1 MEQTILDK
9 VRARA
14 AAAILLLALT
24 ACTDTLYDDG
34 APRALAD
41 DGIQFMM
48 TTMEQADMTISV
60 GGATRSDAAPDSV
73 RQAARLADR
82 FLFHPLSG
90 AGAEGLRIRRMP
102 LPFVGIH
109 RAAVHRGT
117 DYGEAATRASVD
129 DIVSADGTN
138 FHDSLTLWGCVYN
151 QQHKHRFLFGQTL
164 LKRIRNWRSS
174 VQWPYEN
181 TTEGDYGHETV
192 SDAPWRG
199 EYMRFC
205 AVAPAFESLNISMVT
220 PPQYESGTLIP
231 PTFHYTLPETVA
243 EMRDVLFGS
252 SDPVLVD
259 VQAGPQ
265 GDGTQKAENLGQDNK
280 LVNLTF
286 QHVMTA
292 LRFAVGTLP
301 ADVTIKKIALRN
313 VAVEATYNP
322 AATEPVTGSMGAWTL
337 SAPHLADYELPVS
350 VTSVTAPNNYI
361 DGGQVMFMIP
371 HTVTEAA
378 LLEVVIEAKPKYTY
392 SETGRTE
399 YTGDETRSHTLRCS
413 LTGDI
418 WKKGYTVTYQLTIGE
433 VEDGYYMLAD
443 SPGAQP
449 HSDSPITGTFPVHS
463 YRSYYDY
470 AAGQENTTHAVNWKV
485 VGYSDTEDGVYTM
498 GNKPAWIYSLGGV
511 NNGKDEG
518 YIGGEGSQ
526 ATFILTRQEYVKSGN
541 HRTILLGNNTP
552 ASRRD
557 LSRETPNGKA
567 YVDDEQQPKQ
577 QPANSYIVN
586 RSGSYIFPLYYGNGN
601 ISGSGSDFV
610 DHAGHTITHAD
621 IKSQIEYNNSLV
633 AITEDDDTHGH
644 REEYKWAVTYTGEP
658 PVLSNY
664 YLRAVVVWQ
673 DVDGLVTL
681 EDASGVNVSNTADGE
696 YQKGMITFRVSS
708 DPEKLQPGNAVIALQ
723 ARKVLQNYK
732 RDNKD
737 DTSWDTDGSPQ
748 LIDGGDNWETL
759 WTWHIWVTDEV
770 YTNDG
775 GDDKIDFDKN
785 FLNWD
790 DTNKTHIVEVENK
803 DGTKN
808 KILPVNLGWVPDNLE
823 FGYYAKRECWVKLQQ
838 VEPSTGGATTTAH
851 IVQHARQPLITG
863 TSTVYQ
869 WGRPTALPMVQ
880 RVNGTARTIY
890 TNTAEFGTYSYRK
903 IDYYWEFLAHPLNI
917 LKSSNS
923 SNSKS
928 WFTTPMGLWS
938 TTSKTVY
945 DPCPPGFQM
954 PAGDVF
960 TGMSLTG
967 AAADVGTSLNMWS
980 DAGEAGKGGYFYT
993 TKHITT
999 PPELTEDNRYGQTFY
1014 MPATGRWSGDQQE
1027 GEAVFKYDDK
1037 KAGTYWLGSSK
1048 EDAKT
1053 GHSLWF
1059 VPDNSYTGNPKRAI
1073 IPSSELNAINNA
1085 LPIRPTGDLPA
1096 TKP

>member
-1 MEQTILDK
+1 MEQTIYLLDK

-41 DGIQFMM
+41 DGIQFTM

-109 RAAVHRGT
+109 RAAVHCGT
-117 DYGEAATRASVD
+117 DYGEAGTRASVD
-129 DIVSADGTN
+129 DIVKADGTN

-151 QQHKHRFLFGQTL
+151 QTANKHRFLFGQTL

-181 TTEGDYGHETV
+181 TTEAAAYGTETA
-192 SDAPWRG
+192 SSAPWRG

-205 AVAPAFESLNISMVT
+205 AVAPAFESLNMSMVT
-220 PPQYESGTLIP
+220 PPQYNSGTLIP

-265 GDGTQKAENLGQDNK
+265 GDGTQKAENLGLDNK

-301 ADVTIKKIALRN
+301 AGVTIKKIALRN
-313 VAVEATYNP
+313 VAAEATYNP

-337 SAPHLADYELPVS
+337 SGSPQHADYELPVS
-350 VTSVTAPNNYI
+350 VTSVTETNNYI

-443 SPGAQP
+443 SPAEQP
-449 HSDSPITGTFPVHS
+449 HSDSPTTGTFPVHS
-463 YRSYYDY
+463 YRSYWDY
-470 AAGQENTTHAVNWKV
+470 AAGQENTTHAVNWEV

-498 GNKPAWIYSLGGV
+498 GNKPAWLTVGGV
-511 NNGKDEG
+511 NSGVSGE
-518 YIGGEGSQ
+518 YTGGEGSQ
-526 ATFILTRQEYVKSGN
+526 ATFTLTRQEFVKSGN
-541 HRTILLGNNTP
+541 HEEILLVNNTSV
-552 ASRRD
+552 ASSWD
-557 LSRETPNGKA
+557 LSNKAPNGSA
-567 YVDDEQQPKQ
+567 YATQ

-586 RSGSYIFPLYYGNGN
+586 RSGSYSFPLLYGNKLATDNTAEDDCFKDHTGTV
-601 ISGSGSDFV
+601 ISHGS
-610 DHAGHTITHAD
+610 
-621 IKSQIEYNNSLV
+621 IKEQMLAKNPAKPDDATTCTQDEYNWTANYNEVMVSGVKTLV
-633 AITEDDDTHGH
+633 PAD
-644 REEYKWAVTYTGEP
+644 
-658 PVLSNY
+658 Y
-664 YLRAVVVWQ
+664 YIRAVIVWQ
-673 DVDGLVTL
+673 DVDGLITL
-681 EDASGVNVSNTADGE
+681 TNGIGISGTGDRSIAFEVVPA
-696 YQKGMITFRVSS
+696 KIT
-708 DPEKLQPGNAVIALQ
+708 PANAVIALQ
-723 ARKVLQNYK
+723 ARKVRATYT
-732 RDNKD
+732 RASTSASWPETPTSIADID
-737 DTSWDTDGSPQ
+737 D
-748 LIDGGDNWETL
+748 GDNWETL

-770 YTNDG
+770 YANLGTDN
-775 GDDKIDFDKN
+775 IYDKN

-790 DTNKTHIVEVENK
+790 DTNKTHIVEVENYA
-803 DGTKN
+803 GTKN
-808 KILPVNLGWVPDNLE
+808 KILPVNLGWVPDNLD

-851 IVQHARQPLITG
+851 IVQHARQPRITG

-903 IDYYWEFLAHPLNI
+903 IDHYWEFLAHPLNI

-923 SNSKS
+923 SYSKS
-928 WFTTPMGLWS
+928 WFTSAMGLWS

-967 AAADVGTSLNMWS
+967 AAAPAGTSLNMWS

-993 TKHITT
+993 TKHTTT
-999 PPELTEDNRYGQTFY
+999 PPDADRYGPTFY

-1037 KAGTYWLGSSK
+1037 SAGTYWLGSSK
-1048 EDAKT
+1048 DAKT

-1059 VPDNSYTGNPKRAI
+1059 VPDNSYTGNPKQAI

-1096 TKP
+1096 TTP